1 MASLQMPVS
10 SMDTE
15 KHQQCQKRK
24 LGKYNL
30 MGFEVIIYMPSEN
43 QTKKISL
50 VL

>member
-24 LGKYNL
+24 LGKYKL
-30 MGFEVIIYMPSEN
+30 MGFEVVIYMPSEN
-43 QTKKISL
+43 LTKKISL